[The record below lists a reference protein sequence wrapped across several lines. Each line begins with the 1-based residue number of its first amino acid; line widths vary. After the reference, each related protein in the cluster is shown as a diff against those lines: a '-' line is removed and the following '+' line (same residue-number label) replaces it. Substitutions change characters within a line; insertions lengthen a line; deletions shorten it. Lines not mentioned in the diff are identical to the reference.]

1 MIVDYTNYIWRYAV
15 RKELKILFSINYQSR
30 EPIYEQLYDNV
41 IRLIALG
48 VLLPEQQLP
57 PVRQLATELGVNPN
71 TVSKAYKNLEKDQ
84 VIYSVVG
91 KGSFIMPNTVAADG
105 KKIEALNDIKDAV
118 KSAKKIGVEKKEVV
132 EITDKIYGGG
142 VEESD

>member
-1 MIVDYTNYIWRYAV
+1 M
-15 RKELKILFSINYQSR
+15 FSINYQSR

-71 TVSKAYKNLEKDQ
+71 TVSKA
-84 VIYSVVG
+84 
-91 KGSFIMPNTVAADG
+91 
-105 KKIEALNDIKDAV
+105 
-118 KSAKKIGVEKKEVV
+118 
-132 EITDKIYGGG
+132 
-142 VEESD
+142 

>member
-1 MIVDYTNYIWRYAV
+1 M
-15 RKELKILFSINYQSR
+15 FSINYQSR

-105 KKIEALNDIKDAV
+105 KKMEALSDIKEAI